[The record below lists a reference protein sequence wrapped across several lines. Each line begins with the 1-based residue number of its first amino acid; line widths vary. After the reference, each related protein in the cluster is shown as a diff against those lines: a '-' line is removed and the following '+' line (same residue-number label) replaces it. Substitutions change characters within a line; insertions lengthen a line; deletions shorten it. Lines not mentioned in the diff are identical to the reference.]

1 MVMVDMEAMDMEV
14 MAVDITVMVGMGM
27 VFLAV
32 MAVDMVVTG
41 VMVLAMQVIDMVDM
55 VMEAT
60 VITDMVL
67 VINNNPMDMVRDISN
82 NLMDMVRIINS
93 HHTISQ
99 SLMPNLKLTLSHKP
113 IVKHIIMETHIL
125 SLKRIIKD
133 KRILSRNRT
142 TILKPTLNN
151 QLRNTAIHLTLKV
164 VIAMAAIHNSILKQT
179 LCIKRLQHRTDYNYL
194 NIIKMYLS
202 CF

>member
-1 MVMVDMEAMDMEV
+1 MVDMD
-14 MAVDITVMVGMGM
+14 M
-27 VFLAV
+27 VFSAV

-60 VITDMVL
+60 GIKDMVL
-67 VINNNPMDMVRDISN
+67 VINNNPMDMVRDIRN
-82 NLMDMVRIINS
+82 NLTDMVRIINS

-113 IVKHIIMETHIL
+113 IVKHIIKDKHIL
-125 SLKRIIKD
+125 SLKRIKD
-133 KRILSRNRT
+133 NRILSRNRT

-179 LCIKRLQHRTDYNYL
+179 LRIKSLLHRTDYNYL

-202 CF
+202 

>member
-1 MVMVDMEAMDMEV
+1 MDMVVLGMVDMEV
-14 MAVDITVMVGMGM
+14 MAVDITVMVDMGM

-60 VITDMVL
+60 VITDMV
-67 VINNNPMDMVRDISN
+67 RDIRN
-82 NLMDMVRIINS
+82 NLTDMVRIINS

-113 IVKHIIMETHIL
+113 IVKHIIKDKHIL

-179 LCIKRLQHRTDYNYL
+179 LRIKILLHRTDYNYL

-202 CF
+202 

>member
-1 MVMVDMEAMDMEV
+1 MVDMD
-14 MAVDITVMVGMGM
+14 M
-27 VFLAV
+27 VFSAV

-60 VITDMVL
+60 GIKDMVL
-67 VINNNPMDMVRDISN
+67 VINNNPMDMVRDIRN
-82 NLMDMVRIINS
+82 NLTDMVRIINS

-99 SLMPNLKLTLSHKP
+99 SLMPNLKLTLNHKP
-113 IVKHIIMETHIL
+113 IVKHIIKDKHIL

-151 QLRNTAIHLTLKV
+151 QLRNTAIHLILKV

-179 LCIKRLQHRTDYNYL
+179 LRIKSLLHRTDCKYL
-194 NIIKMYLS
+194 NIVKMYLS
-202 CF
+202 WL